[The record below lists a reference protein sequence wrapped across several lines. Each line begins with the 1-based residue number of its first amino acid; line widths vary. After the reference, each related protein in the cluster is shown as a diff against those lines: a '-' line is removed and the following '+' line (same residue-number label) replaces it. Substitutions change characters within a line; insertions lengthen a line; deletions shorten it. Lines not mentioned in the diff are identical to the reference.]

1 LYNSTL
7 QLKGKIVARTKNK
20 PDYLNLPFEV
30 HFSSIAITSYE
41 LMYDPKKPPK
51 WMEDYSVIER
61 LQGTA
66 EDVVFECLD
75 NTHGELKAILI
86 GGILEEYIPRW
97 LELMSEGYVDM
108 NYGEKLTFSIRDG
121 EMQLGS
127 PLAKHDHLEHEGDV
141 ATPSFYG
148 NCGTEPDFIILD
160 SKNTR
165 VCIDLQGY
173 ELDED
178 GERVSDVPLFDFDSD
193 EMHEYE
199 AVSFE
204 ERDTMIELGSFF

>member
-1 LYNSTL
+1 L
-7 QLKGKIVARTKNK
+7 QLKGKIVARTKK
-20 PDYLNLPFEV
+20 TPDYLNLPFEV

-127 PLAKHDHLEHEGDV
+127 PLAKHDHLEHEDGV

-148 NCGTEPDFIILD
+148 NCGTEPDFIIID

-165 VCIDLQGY
+165 VCIDLQGF

-178 GERVSDVPLFDFDSD
+178 GERVSDEPLFDFDSD
-193 EMHEYE
+193 EMHEY
-199 AVSFE
+199 AVVSFE
-204 ERDTMIELGSFF
+204 ERDTLIELGNLF